1 VNPERLLKR
10 LQTGSFN
17 NVRFS
22 DLVRLVEALGFE
34 LRGQR
39 GSHRI
44 YRHRTYQEKLNLQ
57 PLRNGDAKPYQ
68 LRQLMSLVGQYA
80 LTVEDADD

>member
-10 LQTGSFN
+10 LQRGSFN
-17 NVRFS
+17 NVRFG

-44 YRHRTYQEKLNLQ
+44 YRHRTYREKVNLQ

-68 LRQLMSLVGQYA
+68 FVN
-80 LTVEDADD
+80 